1 VKTATLN
8 RMLGGA
14 TPFERLVNSDIGQRY
29 LARARQNAD
38 AMERA
43 AQESREQRSIP
54 HVDAVRRK
62 VAEAQ
67 RDALLSDDQPACTK
81 FDAARVATECCNDDP
96 RDHGLR
102 RAALYL
108 RKVWESDPDG
118 ALTVADLARAHE
130 RVCRDYPKSA
140 ARSLFDEAIPL
151 VSFETLDRSGLAAIA
166 QQIETQQDFD
176 RVIVEY
182 GLGGNDAR
190 SRRARQYVLA
200 LVNRQEDS
208 ASPRPFDRSAVSP
221 PNVSEETIHEL
232 KDDPSV
238 DNPFAV
244 AWDISKKKESARRAD
259 APDAGEQAFHP
270 KPEEQQPD
278 ALKVEDGVVK
288 GGKNAQAETYECKG
302 CGLQSPIDTF
312 KTTYGQ
318 QPDGTWRPG
327 GDPASGQAGHGCPDC
342 GGKDIRPVRSG
353 AVKTRAK
360 ESSDED
366 FSPEVNQ
373 QQPDQVALADADA
386 HVKAAQSE
394 DQDTPYTCSE
404 HGGSHHYKACSQ
416 CGQKYCPQNWKNG
429 CPLCEVGLK
438 TTPIQSSST
447 DAPQDAQLGEQVET
461 LVNQH
466 QTQNAP
472 AEQRE
477 RGATVSEKRS
487 LSTGMMR
494 NSSTR
499 ISRQRVEDAILS
511 GSTVEIGSYRLRIAS
526 PGGRDQ
532 VEMRGPDVPPM
543 AWPIRKLTA
552 AVEYFAETCEDAVRT
567 GQAMVPSRVNEQQP
581 DQVQVPSD
589 LGPESSAEEP
599 DQMTPAVKEQHDG
612 LDQSGTSKS
621 DFEGTATDD
630 QNVAW
635 SDVTPIQ
642 QGWPKQPGTSDSL
655 DPEPNPLGQHSS
667 DAEYPGLAPTVEPS
681 SKRADIRAALKG
693 GFGR

>member
-1 VKTATLN
+1 MN
-8 RMLGGA
+8 CPNCGSHR
-14 TPFERLVNSDIGQRY
+14 
-29 LARARQNAD
+29 
-38 AMERA
+38 
-43 AQESREQRSIP
+43 
-54 HVDAVRRK
+54 
-62 VAEAQ
+62 
-67 RDALLSDDQPACTK
+67 
-81 FDAARVATECCNDDP
+81 
-96 RDHGLR
+96 
-102 RAALYL
+102 
-108 RKVWESDPDG
+108 
-118 ALTVADLARAHE
+118 
-130 RVCRDYPKSA
+130 
-140 ARSLFDEAIPL
+140 
-151 VSFETLDRSGLAAIA
+151 IA
-166 QQIETQQDFD
+166 
-176 RVIVEY
+176 
-182 GLGGNDAR
+182 
-190 SRRARQYVLA
+190 S
-200 LVNRQEDS
+200 
-208 ASPRPFDRSAVSP
+208 
-221 PNVSEETIHEL
+221 
-232 KDDPSV
+232 
-238 DNPFAV
+238 
-244 AWDISKKKESARRAD
+244 RRAD
-259 APDAGEQAFHP
+259 APDAGEKSFHP
-270 KPEEQQPD
+270 EPEEQQPD

-288 GGKNAQAETYECKG
+288 ATRQAKPSKEMPEVA
-302 CGLQSPIDTF
+302 PE
-312 KTTYGQ
+312 
-318 QPDGTWRPG
+318 RP
-327 GDPASGQAGHGCPDC
+327 SE
-342 GGKDIRPVRSG
+342 K
-353 AVKTRAK
+353 
-360 ESSDED
+360 D

-386 HVKAAQSE
+386 HVKAAQS
-394 DQDTPYTCSE
+394 
-404 HGGSHHYKACSQ
+404 
-416 CGQKYCPQNWKNG
+416 
-429 CPLCEVGLK
+429 
-438 TTPIQSSST
+438 
-447 DAPQDAQLGEQVET
+447 DAPADAQLGEQVET

-477 RGATVSEKRS
+477 RGAHVK
-487 LSTGMMR
+487 
-494 NSSTR
+494 

-552 AVEYFAETCEDAVRT
+552 AVEYFAETCEDTVRT